1 MLEVCLG
8 WMRCECERRA
18 GVRRRKERERREL
31 GREGR
36 RGRGLLPPAPP
47 APPDLVK
54 ASRRSTSGLR
64 PFRQTRV
71 LQGSST
77 ASSAARDARSHAV
90 GPHPGEAASSP
101 TNPRRCSQP
110 EERLARGP
118 QHDPTRWIKLV
129 QLQPGGADA
138 AASSE
143 CSKSTAATVS
153 KSERE
158 EGEPRVVRQ
167 RGPARSPATAKGA
180 RERAKQLL
188 YNASF
193 ERLSRGRT
201 KARVS
206 ELTREAIRAGEVKR
220 SDGSLLP
227 SSRAQPLPLLSRSG
241 RLASSTSSG
250 RRSVGCHLGR
260 SDCARRRSRSGA
272 DDERQLPQLVL
283 PRQEASRTAAL
294 RELQRSEA
302 CALFARPVRSPPSL
316 ERAGDATIASLVLRE
331 RRARAAPSQLLS
343 CVLSRLVPTA

>member
-1 MLEVCLG
+1 MG

-158 EGEPRVVRQ
+158 EGEPLESSVNEGRL
-167 RGPARSPATAKGA
+167 GPLRPP
-180 RERAKQLL
+180 REREK
-188 YNASF
+188 
-193 ERLSRGRT
+193 ERSSCCAMRRLRGSVAAAQRL
-201 KARVS
+201 
-206 ELTREAIRAGEVKR
+206 EFR
-220 SDGSLLP
+220 S
-227 SSRAQPLPLLSRSG
+227 
-241 RLASSTSSG
+241 
-250 RRSVGCHLGR
+250 
-260 SDCARRRSRSGA
+260 
-272 DDERQLPQLVL
+272 
-283 PRQEASRTAAL
+283 
-294 RELQRSEA
+294 
-302 CALFARPVRSPPSL
+302 
-316 ERAGDATIASLVLRE
+316 
-331 RRARAAPSQLLS
+331 
-343 CVLSRLVPTA
+343 